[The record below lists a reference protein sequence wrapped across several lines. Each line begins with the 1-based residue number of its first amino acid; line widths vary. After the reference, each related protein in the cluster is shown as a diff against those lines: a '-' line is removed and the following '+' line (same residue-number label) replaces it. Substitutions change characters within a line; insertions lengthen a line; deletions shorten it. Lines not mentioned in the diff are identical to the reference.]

1 MDLLVATRNAGKV
14 REFRALLATLPVP
27 LHFPAEL
34 GLEVSVVESG
44 STYAENAC
52 IKAHAYSRAL
62 KQSGVC
68 LGPCAVLADDSGLEV
83 DALGGAPGLR
93 SARYTEGSDSDRLTA
108 LLTHLGRVPWEG
120 RTARFRCVV
129 AIATPAGAV
138 HTAEGTCAGVIAT
151 APAGEGGFGYDPV
164 FYMPEFGCTMAELPA
179 EIKNQV
185 SHRAR
190 AVQAALPLLQRL
202 VLAPDPGM

>member
-1 MDLLVATRNAGKV
+1 MDLLVATHNTGKA
-14 REFRALLATLPVP
+14 REFRSLLATLPVP

-52 IKAHAYSRAL
+52 IKASAYSQAL
-62 KQSGVC
+62 KQSGVH

-83 DALGGAPGLR
+83 DALDGAPGLH
-93 SARYTEGSDSDRLTA
+93 SARYTAGSDDDRLTA
-108 LLTHLGRVPWEG
+108 LLTHLEGVPREG

-129 AIATPAGAV
+129 AVVTPAGAV
-138 HTAEGTCAGVIAT
+138 HTAEGTCEGIIAT

-164 FYMPEFGCTMAELPA
+164 FYIPEFGCTMAELSA
-179 EIKNQV
+179 EVKNQV

-202 VLAPDPGM
+202 VLAPDPGT

>member
-1 MDLLVATRNAGKV
+1 MDLLVATRNTGKV

-52 IKAHAYSRAL
+52 IKAHAYSQAL
-62 KQSGVC
+62 KQSGVR

-83 DALGGAPGLR
+83 DALGGAPGVR
-93 SARYTEGSDSDRLTA
+93 SARYTAGSDSDRLTA

-129 AIATPAGAV
+129 AVVTSAGAV

-179 EIKNQV
+179 EIKNQA

-190 AVQAALPLLQRL
+190 AVQSALPFLQQL
-202 VLAPDPGM
+202 VVAPDPGT